1 MITLK
6 KLLASAM
13 VCFASFHVAA
23 APQLITGST
32 GLLGADGINVS
43 GTLYNVRFVEG
54 TCSSVFSGC
63 KDFAFDGAGTQKA
76 LQALIDQVY
85 VQNYGYDLYPT
96 ATNGC
101 GVFELLG
108 MSNCGIISPYSRSD
122 DSDDSL
128 VLAKQF
134 LNTQGEGGNFV
145 LDKTIYS
152 GFDTSNDGSGPVNGS
167 GKEYFVYAKW
177 ERAQTQQPGPQPQPL
192 PEPSSYAL
200 FAAAFMGLMA
210 ARRRPQPK
218 RMD

>member
-1 MITLK
+1 MITLRK
-6 KLLASAM
+6 FLASAV

-23 APQLITGST
+23 APQLITGDT

-54 TCSSVFSGC
+54 TCESVFAGC
-63 KDFAFDGAGTQKA
+63 TNFAFDGAGTQTA
-76 LQALIDQVY
+76 LQALISQVFT
-85 VQNYGYDLYPT
+85 NTAYDLYPT

-101 GVFELLG
+101 GVFDLLG
-108 MSNCGIISPYSRSD
+108 MTNCGIISPYSR
-122 DSDDSL
+122 SDDSL

-152 GFDTSNDGSGPVNGS
+152 GFDTFNDGSGPVNGS
-167 GKEYFVYAKW
+167 GKQYFVYAKW
-177 ERAQTQQPGPQPQPL
+177 ERAQTQQPGPQPKPL